1 MFIHSRLS
9 QHVSG
14 IIMPVVRRTDCIK
27 PRVVLV
33 WLCWL
38 QLCGAGTRVERNVYS
53 TGRVKHHYAHRQE
66 NRLYKTACG
75 VSLVVLA
82 AVVWSRDT
90 S

>member
-1 MFIHSRLS
+1 
-9 QHVSG
+9 
-14 IIMPVVRRTDCIK
+14 MPVVRRTDCIK